1 MRLAYALFLCVS
13 VLVLGSAACAAGPTN
28 LETLAVGTSA
38 ESLPVIPAAVTTAQ
52 SAVLTFLR
60 TSAIECVPP
69 AGAAWRSALLVV
81 PSGFQAYEFKSDGC
95 TMVVTAA
102 AVDPT
107 AYHVS
112 LRNPDLGFCWQAIVD
127 DGGQVVRTGLA
138 AETEPGPGNAAANYC
153 AAQGYTYTI
162 LQTAPDS
169 NKCGYCIF
177 PDGSQCK
184 SWLFFYGE
192 CAPGDNPTATTP

>member
-1 MRLAYALFLCVS
+1 MRLAYALSLCVG
-13 VLVLGSAACAAGPTN
+13 VLVLGIAGCAAGLTN
-28 LETLAVGTSA
+28 LATPAAVTPTELS
-38 ESLPVIPAAVTTAQ
+38 PVIPAPVTTAQ
-52 SAVLTFLR
+52 SAVLSFLR
-60 TSAIECVPP
+60 TSALECVPP
-69 AGAAWRSALLVV
+69 AGAAWRSALLAV
-81 PSGFQAYEFKSDGC
+81 PAGFKAYEFKSDGC

-102 AVDPT
+102 AVDPA

-127 DGGQVVRTGLA
+127 QGGQVVRTGLA

-192 CAPGDNPTATTP
+192 CAPGDNPAVVTP